1 MQKGWNSMQVPFLD
15 LKVQFASIRDEVM
28 PAVAAVLD
36 SQDCCNGVAVRELEK
51 ALAEYCGCAAA
62 VGVSSGTDALLC
74 SMMALGIGPGDEVIT
89 PTFTFFATAGCI
101 WRAGAKPVFV
111 DIQPDTLNLDP
122 SKIGQAVTPRT
133 KAIIPV
139 HLYGQMAD
147 MAPIQAVAKKHGLF
161 VIEDAAQSIGAS
173 QKGQKA
179 GALGTVGCL
188 SFYPTKNLGGVG
200 DAGMIVTQ
208 DAQLAK
214 TLAVFRNHGESSRY
228 HHKHVGG
235 NFRLDSI
242 QAAALLVKLRHLD
255 RWTAMRRSHA
265 TIYDEMLAGIDGLR
279 TPVIGNGNFS
289 IYNQYVVRTPRRD
302 ALKDYLARQGV
313 GSGIY
318 YPLCLHQQE
327 CFASLGGKAGDFPNA
342 EAAAAE
348 VLALPIYPELSDDQ
362 IRYVATKVREF
373 LGE

>member
-161 VIEDAAQSIGAS
+161 VIEDVAQSIGAS
-173 QKGQKA
+173 QKGRKA
-179 GALGTVGCL
+179 GSLGTVGCL

-348 VLALPIYPELSDDQ
+348 VLALPIYPELSDEQ

>member
-133 KAIIPV
+133 RAIIPV